1 MNYTDYAVLFN
12 AFGKVVGLIL
22 TVLVAILTPKI
33 DAWLAAQVGK
43 EKAQKLIETIRF
55 VVEAAEQIFR
65 DADHDGSLRKNFVRE
80 RLTLSGIEYNEQIDA
95 IVEGL
100 VYELN
105 RDKREE
111 SKSIESGLDPEEIA
125 EATADGAAT
134 N

>member
-12 AFGKVVGLIL
+12 AFGKVVGLII
-22 TVLVAILTPKI
+22 TILVAILTPKI
-33 DAWLAAQVGK
+33 EAWLAAQIGK
-43 EKAQKLIETIRF
+43 EKAMKLIETIRY

-65 DADHDGSLRKNFVRE
+65 DVDGDGSIRKNFVRE
-80 RLTLSGIEYNEQIDA
+80 QLTLSGIEYNEQIDA

-111 SKSIESGLDPEEIA
+111 PKNSESGLAPEELA
-125 EATADGAAT
+125 EATANGAAT